1 MSILDLFWR
10 RSKPSAPAARER
22 LQILLAHERAG
33 TSQPDYLPQLHRDI
47 LEAISKYIDID
58 QEKISVE
65 FENAGKVSMLEVN
78 VELPSGGLVAKPQP
92 KPKPKPAKRRAAPRT
107 RKRATATLPTGA
119 AAETA

>member
-10 RSKPSAPAARER
+10 RSKPSAPEARER

-47 LEAISKYIDID
+47 LEAIGKYIDID

-92 KPKPKPAKRRAAPRT
+92 KPKPAKRRAAPRT
-107 RKRATATLPTGA
+107 RKRAAAALPKGA